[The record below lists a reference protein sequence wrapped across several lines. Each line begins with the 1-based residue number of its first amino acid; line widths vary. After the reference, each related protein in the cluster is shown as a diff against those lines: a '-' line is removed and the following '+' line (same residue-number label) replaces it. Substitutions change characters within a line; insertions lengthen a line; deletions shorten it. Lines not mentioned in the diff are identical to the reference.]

1 MTRVF
6 MVLRSQLRRS
16 RNASVIGD
24 LNEETGIVGVFD
36 NVIAARTCLA
46 HQVHQYNLYHREKM
60 VCAEQDFYR
69 TPSLEMFIV
78 EDNVR
83 SLFLK

>member
-1 MTRVF
+1 
-6 MVLRSQLRRS
+6 MVLRNQIRRS
-16 RNASVIGD
+16 RTASVIEN
-24 LNEETGIVGVFD
+24 LNEETGIIGVFD
-36 NVIAARTCLA
+36 NIVAARTCLV
-46 HQVHQYNLYHREKM
+46 HHVHQYDLRHRVKM

-83 SLFLK
+83 SLFIPC